1 MLSKI
6 EKAVLKAG
14 EHLLKGFNS
23 TKQVSHKGKID
34 LVTQYDVEVEN
45 ILLNELSFMSGEYD
59 FVAEETHKERAQRK
73 KAVYIDPI
81 DGTTNFVHGFPF
93 CCISVGVYNENEGL
107 YGVVYNPVINE
118 MFIAEKGCG
127 AFLNGG
133 KIRSSMKEKAI
144 DCLIATGFPYSIAE
158 GKENN
163 ILEIL
168 GCVLKNTQGIRR
180 AGSAALDLCYTAKGV
195 FDGYYEFNLSPW
207 DIAGGAVIA
216 SEAGCRVTGM
226 DGSGVMD
233 LYERFILCASENVCE
248 ELLTIIR
255 NEGKF

>member
-14 EHLLKGFNS
+14 AHLLKGFNS

-34 LVTQYDVEVEN
+34 LVTQYDVEVEK
-45 ILLNELSFMSGEYD
+45 ILLNELSFLSGEYD
-59 FVAEETHKERAQRK
+59 FVAEETSKEKAEKK

-93 CCISVGVYNENEGL
+93 CCISVGVYNGNEGL
-107 YGVVYNPVINE
+107 AGVVYNPVLNE

-133 KIRSSMKEKAI
+133 RIHSSDKINSI

-158 GKENN
+158 GDENN
-163 ILEIL
+163 ILDIL
-168 GCVLKNTQGIRR
+168 ACVLKNSRGIRR

-216 SEAGCRVTGM
+216 AEAGCIVSGI
-226 DGSGVMD
+226 DGDGFPD
-233 LYERFILCASENVCE
+233 LYEKFILASCAGVHS
-248 ELLTIIR
+248 ELLEMIK
-255 NEGKF
+255 GS